1 MHSSSNK
8 NRIWSNLE
16 KHCKKISKKSLIELF
31 NENPN
36 RGSDF
41 STPFEDLWIDIS
53 KQIVDS
59 KTIQLLSDLAEE
71 SRINQFFVDMM
82 TGSPVNLTEKKTRP
96 PYCTPLT

>member
-8 NRIWSNLE
+8 NRIWSSLE

-41 STPFEDLWIDIS
+41 STSFEDLWIDIS

-71 SRINQFFVDMM
+71 SKINQFFINRCCMY
-82 TGSPVNLTEKKTRP
+82 GFYKKTSRF
-96 PYCTPLT
+96 